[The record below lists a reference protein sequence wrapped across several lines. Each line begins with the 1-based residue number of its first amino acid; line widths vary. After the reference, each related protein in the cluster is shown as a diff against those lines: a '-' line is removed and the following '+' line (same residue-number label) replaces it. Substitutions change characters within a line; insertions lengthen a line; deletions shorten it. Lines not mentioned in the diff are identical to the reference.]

1 MSLCLV
7 QKLFS
12 LTFERKN
19 VKFRNDFELQCKMF
33 VLFALF
39 ALNRERCLRFVAVI
53 GKLPTIEVM
62 VSRERIRQIKF
73 PNRLM

>member
-7 QKLFS
+7 IKLIS

-53 GKLPTIEVM
+53 GKLPTMLVM
-62 VSRERIRQIKF
+62 VSCQGFSSNQI
-73 PNRLM
+73 PR